1 MTMQLDDVKREV
13 AIANRVLPDIGLAS
27 GVLGSLGHVS
37 MRVPDNPETFVVK
50 GRGYAIDALARAEPE
65 GMVVCDLD
73 GFKVGGPPGIT
84 QCFEVKIHSAIFRA
98 RPDVQSIVHVHPR
111 FAIVMGILGVT
122 LVPMCREGLEL
133 VEEPVPVFPHSRL
146 ILTEEDGVGVAEAL
160 GDATV
165 LMLQG
170 HGAVSVGTSTGDAVM
185 NMAHL
190 EEQARMN
197 WYAYAAAGPGHA
209 RITEE
214 QIAENNAQPPTAE
227 LPHFRELVSG
237 TRAQAAVGGV
247 WRHLAANAAEG
258 L

>member
-1 MTMQLDDVKREV
+1 
-13 AIANRVLPDIGLAS
+13 
-27 GVLGSLGHVS
+27 
-37 MRVPDNPETFVVK
+37 
-50 GRGYAIDALARAEPE
+50 
-65 GMVVCDLD
+65 
-73 GFKVGGPPGIT
+73 
-84 QCFEVKIHSAIFRA
+84 
-98 RPDVQSIVHVHPR
+98 
-111 FAIVMGILGVT
+111 
-122 LVPMCREGLEL
+122 MCREGLEL
-133 VEEPVPVFPHSRL
+133 VEQPVPVYPHSKL

-165 LMLQG
+165 LQLQG
-170 HGAVSVGTSTGDAVM
+170 HGAVAVGTSTGDAVM

>member
-1 MTMQLDDVKREV
+1 MTTQLDEVKREV
-13 AIANRVLPDIGLAS
+13 AIANRVLPDIGLAA

-50 GRGYAIDALARAEPE
+50 GRGYAIDALARVEPE

-73 GFKVGGPPGIT
+73 GFKIGGPPGIT
-84 QCFEVKIHSAIFRA
+84 QCFEVKIHSAMYRA

-111 FAIVMGILGVT
+111 FAIVMGILGAT
-122 LVPMCREGLEL
+122 LVPMCREGMEL
-133 VEEPVPVFPHSRL
+133 VEQPVPVYPHSKL
-146 ILTEEDGVGVAEAL
+146 ILTEEDGIGVAETL
-160 GDATV
+160 GEATV

-214 QIAENNAQPPTAE
+214 HIAESAAQPPTAE

-247 WRHLAANAAEG
+247 WRHLAELAAQG
-258 L
+258 I